1 MPQSDRHLYA
11 HAEADV
17 AGSSVASTPTTSR
30 TATPTPVTPEQAGTF
45 GMASQAGGQQSPFI
59 VTPRARPRS
68 STSAASGHS
77 GTSKESDPLAVLFAS
92 FPVPP
97 VTEEDML
104 LRLERSLRLENG
116 RNLFNLRPSNS
127 GPPPDRP
134 IPPLPPIRPET
145 DSSPEVEPA
154 KQHTDALGLALTY
167 ASQLQRTGDS
177 GEATSSLTV
186 GLDETSTAASLHP
199 ETKIRDSSST
209 RELATG
215 TLLAV
220 NCSADGTDVESR
232 TRPRSN
238 DSQGPII
245 DTSGAGPQDTS
256 DSSVYKDED
265 DNASLARGAQSHH
278 SQRCAD
284 HQPASASARSSS
296 DLEVIKA
303 DLTELLASFRP
314 ASTRAPSP
322 RSRERSRTR
331 SQAEA
336 MTLSARPEPDSEET
350 SPREI
355 NASRKSSVDN
365 WRLQSIQA
373 RSQRAI
379 SCQLFAY
386 DLAPVILVHTVDGG
400 VEADRLGRRLG

>member
-1 MPQSDRHLYA
+1 MKPQQRRA
-11 HAEADV
+11 F
-17 AGSSVASTPTTSR
+17 TP
-30 TATPTPVTPEQAGTF
+30 
-45 GMASQAGGQQSPFI
+45 
-59 VTPRARPRS
+59 RPRS
-68 STSAASGHS
+68 AI
-77 GTSKESDPLAVLFAS
+77 
-92 FPVPP
+92 PP
-97 VTEEDML
+97 
-104 LRLERSLRLENG
+104 
-116 RNLFNLRPSNS
+116 PP
-127 GPPPDRP
+127 GPPPS
-134 IPPLPPIRPET
+134 IPLPRIPM
-145 DSSPEVEPA
+145 
-154 KQHTDALGLALTY
+154 
-167 ASQLQRTGDS
+167 
-177 GEATSSLTV
+177 
-186 GLDETSTAASLHP
+186 
-199 ETKIRDSSST
+199 SST
-209 RELATG
+209 SLCRGERRELATG

-355 NASRKSSVDN
+355 NASRKSSVVSMHSFTSASSSSSAHF
-365 WRLQSIQA
+365 RTTGGYKVRHTLP
-373 RSQRAI
+373 
-379 SCQLFAY
+379 
-386 DLAPVILVHTVDGG
+386 LAQGSFG
-400 VEADRLGRRLG
+400 F